1 MGDGT
6 RRLEIMD
13 RQWVTEG
20 RGGSRRTRQ
29 GAREEGVPKKKK
41 KMGL

>member
-1 MGDGT
+1 VGDGT

-13 RQWVTEG
+13 RQWAKEG
-20 RGGSRRTRQ
+20 RGSRRARQ
-29 GAREEGVPKKKK
+29 GVREEGAPKKKK